1 MCTCQHFQGKMF
13 NKRSSVH
20 SVLDYHTAGCVA
32 PIAASQRQPKTIE
45 ELLLLS
51 QLLLKLYQLDLNTT
65 DQMS

>member
-1 MCTCQHFQGKMF
+1 M
-13 NKRSSVH
+13 H
-20 SVLDYHTAGCVA
+20 SVLDYRTEGCVA
-32 PIAASQRQPKTIE
+32 PIAASQRQLKTIE

>member
-1 MCTCQHFQGKMF
+1 M
-13 NKRSSVH
+13 H
-20 SVLDYHTAGCVA
+20 SVLDYCTAGCVA
-32 PIAASQRQPKTIE
+32 PIAASQRQLKTIE